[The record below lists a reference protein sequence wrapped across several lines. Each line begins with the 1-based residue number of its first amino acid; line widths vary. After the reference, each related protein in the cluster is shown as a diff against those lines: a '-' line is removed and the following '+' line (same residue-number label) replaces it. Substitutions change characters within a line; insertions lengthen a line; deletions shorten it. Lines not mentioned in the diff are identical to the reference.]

1 MNTFIRRVLVGFN
14 RDREDSRTTLSLY
27 FNIFLIALRKT
38 LKNLTFFGVILSVA
52 YWLGY
57 LVFST
62 SPAVSLRLEIWGIYS
77 PEAKGWAAIGALVV
91 MSFAAILYLNRL
103 YMLGK
108 FVEEMHD
115 DYGQGVNASHMA
127 PLAKLIEAE
136 EDFVQRREDL
146 LDQAQKHT

>member
-1 MNTFIRRVLVGFN
+1 MNTFIRRVLIGFS

-27 FNIFLIALRKT
+27 FNILLIALRKT

-57 LVFST
+57 LAFST
-62 SPAVSLRLEIWGIYS
+62 SPAISLRLEIWGIYS
-77 PEAKGWAAIGALVV
+77 PEARDAAAIAALVV
-91 MSFAAILYLNRL
+91 MSCAAILYLNRL

-108 FVEEMHD
+108 FAEEVDD
-115 DYGQGVNASHMA
+115 DYGRGVNASHMA
-127 PLAKLIEAE
+127 PIAKLIEAE

-146 LDQAQKHT
+146 FDQANKHT